1 MVWRFQCQNRNGSK
15 QIEIDQND
23 WNRSK

>member
-15 QIEIDQND
+15 QIEIDRND